1 MTSRWQ
7 VAEDLPLATCHLP
20 PADYEAF
27 NCAET
32 IPDIGENA
40 KPAHRFAVQQRL
52 LSRLSLA
59 YSMRLCANHSVY
71 ATMAA
76 FGCVASRQVAI
87 R

>member
-7 VAEDLPLATCHLP
+7 G
-20 PADYEAF
+20 AF
-27 NCAET
+27 GSAET

-52 LSRLSLA
+52 LFRLLSA
-59 YSMRLCANHSVY
+59 YPMRLCANHSAY

-76 FGCVASRQVAI
+76 FGWVASR
-87 R
+87 